1 MTYQLNARG
10 VGSDFTIAL
19 PGSKSETNRLL
30 IIEALSDKRVEIL
43 NPSEAQDSQ
52 IMVDLIQSKESIL
65 NVGDAGTVMRFL
77 AAYFTLIPGERILTG
92 SARMLQRPIGPLVDA
107 LRSLGGTISYLGEE
121 GFPPIKIKG
130 GALQGGE
137 LLLEGK
143 QSSQFASALILI
155 ASSLPGGLTLQIPKD
170 QVSGSYIDFTLR
182 ILKKLGIEIIRNV
195 EGVRILSGDY
205 QENKWVIEGDY
216 SAASYWYE
224 WLCFLPNHVQIKLPG
239 LYPNSYQPDGRVV
252 EIFKRLGIDTV
263 YDEVGV
269 IISKN
274 PDFNLPEDILH
285 FDCIETPDLAQTIAV
300 ACAGL
305 GISVQISGLS
315 TLRIKETDRIHALEI
330 ELRRLGL
337 NPVAGPNEILI
348 PKGALKNPLEPI
360 QTYGDHR
367 MVMAFTPLVSIL
379 GELSIFDPLQVK
391 KSYPG
396 FWDQAQNFCKIRSL

>member
-1 MTYQLNARG
+1 M
-10 VGSDFTIAL
+10 
-19 PGSKSETNRLL
+19 
-30 IIEALSDKRVEIL
+30 
-43 NPSEAQDSQ
+43 
-52 IMVDLIQSKESIL
+52 
-65 NVGDAGTVMRFL
+65 
-77 AAYFTLIPGERILTG
+77 
-92 SARMLQRPIGPLVDA
+92 
-107 LRSLGGTISYLGEE
+107 
-121 GFPPIKIKG
+121 
-130 GALQGGE
+130 QGGE

-155 ASSLPGGLTLQIPKD
+155 ASSLPGGLTLLIPKD
-170 QVSGSYIDFTLR
+170 QVSGSYIDFTLG